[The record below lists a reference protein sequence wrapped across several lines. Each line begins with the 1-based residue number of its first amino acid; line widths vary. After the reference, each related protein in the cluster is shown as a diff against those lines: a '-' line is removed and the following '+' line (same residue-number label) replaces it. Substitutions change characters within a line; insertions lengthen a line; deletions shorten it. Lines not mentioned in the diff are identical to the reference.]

1 MVFTDPPYNVN
12 YGMFTGSSK
21 NGYRFKFIKTDNDYV
36 ISFIKNF
43 ATAHLLA
50 HVPLQVNW
58 GRQLNVTHAR
68 KMNSDEASKV
78 LFHATQ
84 KA

>member
-1 MVFTDPPYNVN
+1 MKLLSP
-12 YGMFTGSSK
+12 SSV
-21 NGYRFKFIKTDNDYV
+21 KTDNDYV

-50 HVPLQVNW
+50 HVSLQVNW

-68 KMNSDEASKV
+68 KINSDEVSNN
-78 LFHATQ
+78 FHAL
-84 KA
+84 

>member
-1 MVFTDPPYNVN
+1 MKDD
-12 YGMFTGSSK
+12 
-21 NGYRFKFIKTDNDYV
+21 YRNSCIKSLSPSFFWVKTDNDYV